1 MYHPDWPAG
10 GSYENDQYEY
20 IELYNT
26 SSGSVTLYDYAEG
39 EPWKF
44 TDGIDF
50 TFPASPNEVTVPAGG
65 YILVVKNPAAFAWRY
80 PGVPSSIVF
89 GPYDGK
95 LNNGSEKAQISMPG
109 DEDAGTRYYIRV
121 DRVSYSDDPQDC
133 PGGVDLW
140 PTEPDGNGLSLT
152 RIDPNL
158 YGNDPNN
165 WLADSP
171 SPGS

>member
-65 YILVVKNPAAFAWRY
+65 YILVVKNPRTMA
-80 PGVPSSIVF
+80 S
-89 GPYDGK
+89 
-95 LNNGSEKAQISMPG
+95 
-109 DEDAGTRYYIRV
+109 
-121 DRVSYSDDPQDC
+121 
-133 PGGVDLW
+133 
-140 PTEPDGNGLSLT
+140 
-152 RIDPNL
+152 
-158 YGNDPNN
+158 
-165 WLADSP
+165 
-171 SPGS
+171 